1 MFSGA
6 ASAGSITPPPANLG
20 GLGLFGAAAQ
30 RFSNVPGTQAALA
43 AAAAAAAGLGI
54 RGAANGTTVNHL
66 GAGTNINLMNAN
78 MFNPNGVAGNVAT
91 VNKIRH
97 NSGDKAASNRS
108 KLLEDFRY
116 VNYSI
121 NYNLLRSILSIP
133 TSRHIFLNISII
145 TGITDIRIFSC
156 VI

>member
-121 NYNLLRSILSIP
+121 NYNLLRSILSYLFQ
-133 TSRHIFLNISII
+133 RL
-145 TGITDIRIFSC
+145 DIYF
-156 VI
+156 

>member
-121 NYNLLRSILSIP
+121 NYNLLRSI
-133 TSRHIFLNISII
+133 ISYLFQHL
-145 TGITDIRIFSC
+145 DIYF
-156 VI
+156 

>member
-1 MFSGA
+1 MYQLEIKMFLGA

-30 RFSNVPGTQAALA
+30 RFSNAPGTQAALA

-66 GAGTNINLMNAN
+66 GAGANINLMNAN

-116 VNYSI
+116 VSYSI
-121 NYNLLRSILSIP
+121 NYNLIRSIKSYHMY
-133 TSRHIFLNISII
+133 SN
-145 TGITDIRIFSC
+145 
-156 VI
+156 V